1 MTHASGVREITE
13 GQAAEELGIDR
24 LELYLVAAE
33 QKLGQ
38 YDALTHLLVFA
49 DSEVDALATRL
60 GVTRRRQRVSSAAT
74 RAAIPEPT
82 GE

>member
-1 MTHASGVREITE
+1 MSLAPGAREISE
-13 GQAAEELGIDR
+13 GQAAEELGIER
-24 LELYLVAAE
+24 FELYLAATE

-49 DSEVDALATRL
+49 DAEVDQLAARL
-60 GVTRRRQRVSSAAT
+60 GVTRRRRGQSSEAT
-74 RAAIPEPT
+74 RAAIPEPS